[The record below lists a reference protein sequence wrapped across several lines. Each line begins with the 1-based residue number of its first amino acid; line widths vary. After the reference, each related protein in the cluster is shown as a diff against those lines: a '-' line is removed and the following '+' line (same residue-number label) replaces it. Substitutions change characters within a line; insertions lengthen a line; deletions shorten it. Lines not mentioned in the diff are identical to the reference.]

1 MVSRLNLWK
10 SRKSRVS
17 PTAITHARTIFGK
30 NRAGLRGKSVR
41 VKPARVEIDV
51 VGIPR
56 DFYALHKF
64 VTLVGD
70 VMFVDGLP
78 FLLTRS
84 RDIRF
89 GTVELLPSRT
99 APQLGSSLMKIVK
112 LYAMRGFVVR
122 CVLMDMEFES
132 VKEHAMVPINT
143 TAAREH
149 VGEIER
155 YV

>member
-1 MVSRLNLWK
+1 MN
-10 SRKSRVS
+10 
-17 PTAITHARTIFGK
+17 PT
-30 NRAGLRGKSVR
+30 
-41 VKPARVEIDV
+41 RVEIDV
-51 VGIPR
+51 VGIAR

-78 FLLTRS
+78 FMSTRS
-84 RDIRF
+84 REIRF
-89 GTVELLPSRT
+89 GTVELLPSCT

-132 VKEHAMVPINT
+132 VKEHAMVPNNT

-155 YV
+155 YVRVVKERS

>member
-1 MVSRLNLWK
+1 
-10 SRKSRVS
+10 
-17 PTAITHARTIFGK
+17 
-30 NRAGLRGKSVR
+30 
-41 VKPARVEIDV
+41 
-51 VGIPR
+51 
-56 DFYALHKF
+56 
-64 VTLVGD
+64 
-70 VMFVDGLP
+70 MFVDGLP

-149 VGEIER
+149 VGEI
-155 YV
+155 